1 VRRKRTGAAD
11 YHRGHWLRRPQGS
24 VTESLR
30 VTLSS
35 FRKLYD
41 LLCDCI
47 SGRSSQSVRMLEGY
61 KGHLESDAQKTCG
74 LGIKPVPLQVSSDR
88 HGYYVRFYEKN
99 LTEKMQL

>member
-1 VRRKRTGAAD
+1 MRRKRTGVAD

-30 VTLSS
+30 VALSS

-47 SGRSSQSVRMLEGY
+47 SVGAASPSACWRATRAIS
-61 KGHLESDAQKTCG
+61 KATPQKTCG
-74 LGIKPVPLQVSSDR
+74 LGIKPVPLEVSSDR
-88 HGYYVRFYEKN
+88 HGYYVQFNEKN